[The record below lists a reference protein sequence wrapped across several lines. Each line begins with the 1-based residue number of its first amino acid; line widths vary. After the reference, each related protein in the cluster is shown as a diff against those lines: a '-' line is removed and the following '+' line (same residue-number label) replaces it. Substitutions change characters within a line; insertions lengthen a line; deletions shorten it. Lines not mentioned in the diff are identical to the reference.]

1 MESMNPTDI
10 LAGANGF
17 FLHFAAAIILTGLF
31 ALSYLWITPY
41 AEFKL
46 IREGKTAP
54 ALAFSAA
61 LLGFVLALAGAVCA
75 SAGVRRTTVCFCRPV
90 PPHCRRRTGARNC
103 TGRALARGRSAECCL
118 HDLLIFSGCRNGAA
132 TNNLIVIVSCL
143 TDYTSRFMGL

>member
-31 ALSYLWITPY
+31 TGIYLWITPY
-41 AEFKL
+41 DEFKL

-61 LLGFVLALAGAVCA
+61 LLGFVLALAGAISNSVSFVDMLLWSGVA
-75 SAGVRRTTVCFCRPV
+75 LFVQVLVFAGLRIAFADL
-90 PPHCRRRTGARNC
+90 RRRIADDELGPAIV
-103 TGRALARGRSAECCL
+103 LAGFSLAAG
-118 HDLLIFSGCRNGAA
+118 LLNAA
-132 TNNLIVIVSCL
+132 CMS
-143 TDYTSRFMGL
+143 Y

>member
-1 MESMNPTDI
+1 MESINPTDI

-17 FLHFAAAIILTGLF
+17 FLHFATAVILTGLF

-61 LLGFVLALAGAVCA
+61 LLGFVLALAGAISNSV
-75 SAGVRRTTVCFCRPV
+75 SFVDMLIWAGVALFVQVLVFAVLRIAFADL
-90 PPHCRRRTGARNC
+90 CRRIADDELGPAII
-103 TGRALARGRSAECCL
+103 LAGFSLAAG
-118 HDLLIFSGCRNGAA
+118 LLNAA
-132 TNNLIVIVSCL
+132 CMT
-143 TDYTSRFMGL
+143 Y